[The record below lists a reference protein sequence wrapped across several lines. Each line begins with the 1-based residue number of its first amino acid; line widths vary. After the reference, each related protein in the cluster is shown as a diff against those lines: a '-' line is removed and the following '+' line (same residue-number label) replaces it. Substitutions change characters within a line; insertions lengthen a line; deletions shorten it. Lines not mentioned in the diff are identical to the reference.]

1 MATDTVIGPVER
13 TIPSAPARAPGEE
26 DSPVISVPVAVLRAV
41 AAMAR
46 NSKRQQAEL
55 GVALQRAGLTLDTG
69 HQEAVLRH
77 LCDTADVE
85 AVIPL
90 SDGGILLSVTAA
102 GMERA
107 LR

>member
-1 MATDTVIGPVER
+1 MAADPAIELLER
-13 TIPSAPARAPGEE
+13 TLRSAPAGPPEGER
-26 DSPVISVPVAVLRAV
+26 SPALSIPAAVLRAV

-55 GVALQRAGLTLDTG
+55 GVALQRAGLSLDIG
-69 HQEAVLRH
+69 HQEAVLRQ

-85 AVIPL
+85 GVIPL

-102 GMERA
+102 GMERG